1 MSITKTLCVNKYVI
15 ILKKKV
21 HLKINK
27 NVSEIKF
34 RIFGNVHLVLPTVY
48 I

>member
-1 MSITKTLCVNKYVI
+1 MCKQVCNNSF
-15 ILKKKV
+15 KKMV

-34 RIFGNVHLVLPTVY
+34 RIFGNVHLILPTVY